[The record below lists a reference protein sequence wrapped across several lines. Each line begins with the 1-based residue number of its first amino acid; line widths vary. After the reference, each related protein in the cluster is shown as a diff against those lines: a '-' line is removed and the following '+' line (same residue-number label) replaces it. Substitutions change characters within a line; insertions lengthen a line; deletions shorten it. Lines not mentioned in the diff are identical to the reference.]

1 MHTSRTFTTGMPTA
15 EVLQRPTVRVLASGR
30 GDRFTP
36 SGGSGDKLQADLHG
50 KSVLERTLSDLLHL
64 REMPE
69 QAQLRATDRA

>member
-1 MHTSRTFTTGMPTA
+1 MHTSRIFTTGMPTA

-36 SGGSGDKLQADLHG
+36 SGGKLQADLHG